1 MFEPSNFSSENIKGL
16 EQDDFQYKEVYFNQ
30 PDLDSIGVL
39 FFHLKAG
46 LCNPDTPLNFSKR
59 DVEPH
64 ILNDPRIL
72 CIEVG
77 GSGQVELG
85 NFDHHG
91 ENAPSSSATLQAY
104 QTLKI
109 NDSYLGRLVS
119 YINELDTLG
128 LVELTRK
135 RGHVAFPTLSD
146 IIAGIRLKYNDPIM
160 VMKEGVKVLEEITK
174 TQQDPYG
181 TIDGFTE
188 YATIKR
194 KNDEEIEKIKTEIQ
208 WNRTN
213 NGLIFGYLESE
224 LPGSL
229 GIIYEEGK
237 KKFGDD
243 KIIIGIVFNPQF
255 GSQKVK
261 KYTIGLSLDPDRAKE
276 LGINLTAI
284 NHKLNLLEDGWGGP
298 PTGTIIGSP
307 KNGSEI
313 TKDELLKI
321 IKEEL

>member
-1 MFEPSNFSSENIKGL
+1 MFEPSNFSSENIKEL
-16 EQDDFQYKEVYFNQ
+16 EQGDFQYKEIYFNQ
-30 PDLDSIGVL
+30 PDLYSIGVL
-39 FFHLKAG
+39 FLHLKAG
-46 LCNPDTPLNFSKR
+46 LCNPDTPLIFSKG
-59 DVEPH
+59 DVDPH
-64 ILNDPRIL
+64 ILNDPKIL

-104 QTLKI
+104 QALKI
-109 NDSYLGRLVS
+109 NDSYLEKLVS

-128 LVELTRK
+128 MVELARQ
-135 RGHVAFPTLSD
+135 RGYVAFPTLAD
-146 IIAGIRLKYNDPIM
+146 IIAGIRLKYNDPII
-160 VMKEGVKVLEEITK
+160 VMKEGVKVLDEITK
-174 TQQDPYG
+174 NQQDSYG
-181 TIDGFTE
+181 VIDGFTE
-188 YATIKR
+188 YAAIKR

-208 WNRTN
+208 WDITN

-255 GSQKVK
+255 GPQKIK
-261 KYTIGLSLDPDRAKE
+261 KYTIGLSINPDQVKN

-298 PTGTIIGSP
+298 STGTITGSP
-307 KNGSEI
+307 K
-313 TKDELLKI
+313 KRKRDYKR
-321 IKEEL
+321 